1 MTCGSPRLGAGSN
14 CTLRARAGG
23 AVRSVGQGRR
33 RRGVAGAEGLA
44 SLLAQRRGL
53 TLAQALREWA
63 YAATL
68 CVAVQRLRGLQQV
81 VASGARRLQ
90 QPGFGQRA
98 PSGPQPAAR
107 SMVDKMVSVIGVW
120 ETSRLASAFFVW
132 SRRV

>member
-1 MTCGSPRLGAGSN
+1 MPPRTPELSAAACRRARRAPRPSPRRDPHQATNGDTLLGGEDFDI
-14 CTLRARAGG
+14 TLLNYLKDEFKKEQAIDL
-23 AVRSVGQGRR
+23 GQDK
-33 RRGVAGAEGLA
+33 L
-44 SLLAQRRGL
+44 
-53 TLAQALREWA
+53 
-63 YAATL
+63 
-68 CVAVQRLRGLQQV
+68 AVQRLRGLQQV